1 MTDKIVPSSSGG
13 GDSNTSPPPKQCS
26 PAKYWCFTLN
36 NYSEEDIS
44 SIIEVSNQKNIDYI
58 FGEEVGAEGTPHL
71 QGFIR
76 FKTKSRPMTIYTN
89 KIHWEKSK
97 SNFENNVN
105 YCIKQEK
112 YYTNMVLKKPLKTIK
127 KEQLTS
133 WQRNI
138 IELIEDEPDERSIYW
153 YWGEQGCGKTQFIK
167 YLIHYYKAIVL
178 NGKPSDMKNGIISY
192 MDKNNGATPE
202 LILSNIGYDKDM
214 DNINYSGYED
224 IKDMVF
230 YSGKYEGG
238 MVCGNNPHL
247 YIFSNKPPNT
257 DNKKFRVR
265 QIKNGD
271 AY

>member
-1 MTDKIVPSSSGG
+1 MTKIVPSSSGG
-13 GDSNTSPPPKQCS
+13 EDSNTNSPPRQIS

-36 NYSEEDIS
+36 NYDENNIS
-44 SIIEVSNQKNIDYI
+44 SIIDVCTNNKIDYI
-58 FGEEVGAEGTPHL
+58 FGEEVGEQGTPHL

-76 FKTKSRPMTIYTN
+76 YTTKSRPFNTFN
-89 KIHWEKSK
+89 NDNIHWEKTK
-97 SNFENNVN
+97 SNFDNNIN
-105 YCIKQEK
+105 YCTKQEK
-112 YYTNMVLKKPLKTIK
+112 YYTNMIIKKPLKTIK
-127 KEQLTS
+127 KEQLKS

-138 IELIEDEPDERSIYW
+138 IELIENEPDERSIYW

-178 NGKPSDMKNGIISY
+178 NGKPSDMKNGIIDY
-192 MDKNNGATPE
+192 MKNNNGATPE
-202 LILSNIGYDKDM
+202 LILSNIGFDKDM

-247 YIFSNKPPNT
+247 FIFANQPPNT

-265 QIKNGD
+265 NI
-271 AY
+271 